1 MRVFA
6 CAETGVGIAQRS
18 IRRGVA
24 LMALGIFAFTPALAF
39 DGSGSNAPEKIPLK
53 NFSSAQQALRVG
65 LDDLRAG
72 DLESSL
78 AALTYAAE
86 GGQAIARWKL
96 GEMYADGVG
105 VARDDLKAYHFFNQ
119 VVEDYDEDQ
128 PDRRSLSLVSSA
140 FVAVGVYCLKG
151 IPNSE
156 VRRDPERAHEL
167 FQYAATTF
175 GDPNAEY
182 NLANM
187 YLVGEGVV
195 QKDKGA
201 AVRWLALAAAKGHRS
216 SEALLG
222 HMLFTGD
229 GVPHQR
235 VRGLMWLAVAR
246 DGLRDPKDEWI
257 RELHQRDFAA
267 ATDEERQMA
276 AALLEARAKGLTHSA
291 KSLFRSMNPL
301 RPVDGA
307 KLAGSPAT
315 AADATK

>member
-6 CAETGVGIAQRS
+6 CTEDCIGIALRAV
-18 IRRGVA
+18 RRGAA
-24 LMALGIFAFTPALAF
+24 LVTFGILTFASAMAF
-39 DGSGSNAPEKIPLK
+39 DGSNPSGSEKIPLK
-53 NFSSAQQALRVG
+53 NFGTAQQALRVG

-86 GGQAIARWKL
+86 GGQAVARWKL

-105 VARDDLKAYHFFNQ
+105 VARDDLKAYHYFNQ

-128 PDRRSLSLVSSA
+128 PDRRNLSLVSNA
-140 FVAVGVYCLKG
+140 FVAIGVYCLKG

-156 VRRDPERAHEL
+156 VRSDPERAHEL

-187 YLVGEGVV
+187 YIVGAGVV
-195 QKDKGA
+195 PKDKVT
-201 AVRWLALAAAKGHRS
+201 AVRWLALAAAKGHRFS
-216 SEALLG
+216 QALLG
-222 HMLFTGD
+222 HMLFSGD
-229 GVPHQR
+229 GVAHQR
-235 VRGLMWLAVAR
+235 AKGLMWLEIAK
-246 DGLRDPKDEWI
+246 DGSQDSKDEWI

-267 ATDEERQMA
+267 ASDEDRQMA
-276 AALLEARAKGLTHSA
+276 AALLDERAKSSMHQA
-291 KSLFRSMNPL
+291 KNLVRSTSVL
-301 RPVDGA
+301 RPVDA
-307 KLAGSPAT
+307 PSLPGSPPPP
-315 AADATK
+315 AAQ